1 MLTYKKTRATD
12 RYQDYIIELE
22 YGYLSFA
29 APLSDND
36 AKADRLL
43 AYLNDS
49 GVTAWIDMSNAIRC
63 RLSMANVEYKQTRY

>member
-22 YGYLSFA
+22 YGYLAFA

-43 AYLNDS
+43 VYLNGN
-49 GVTAWIDMSNAIRC
+49 GVTAWNDMSNAMKC
-63 RLSMANVEYKQTRY
+63 RLSMANVEYKQSR

>member
-12 RYQDYIIELE
+12 KHQDYIIELE

-36 AKADRLL
+36 AKAAKLL
-43 AYLNDS
+43 AYLIS
-49 GVTAWIDMSNAIRC
+49 
-63 RLSMANVEYKQTRY
+63 